1 MRHFFGVSTLLQ
13 WIRGKWD
20 KQQREIETY
29 VQEERESKNCG
40 MESLEVNIHAHD
52 QSSQIKL

>member
-1 MRHFFGVSTLLQ
+1 MSTLLQ

-40 MESLEVNIHAHD
+40 MESLEVNLQARD